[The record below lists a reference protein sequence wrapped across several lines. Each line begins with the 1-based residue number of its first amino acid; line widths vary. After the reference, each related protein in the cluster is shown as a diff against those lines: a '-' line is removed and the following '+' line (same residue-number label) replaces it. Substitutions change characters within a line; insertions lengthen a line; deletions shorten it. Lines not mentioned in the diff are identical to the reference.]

1 MIDLTAPQLS
11 QFRAILL
18 GSMDQYRPDQ
28 PERIW
33 TLHNGPDSLQCLI
46 PCSGLLYRLLSSP
59 LESLGF
65 QLAGWPATQVATVP
79 VVVGARPDAF
89 GNDSLDLLPPDICP
103 VPDVHGD
110 TVALIRQIMTPP
122 LRGMVEAVFQDREV
136 VSRYWTMPASARH
149 HHAFPGGLAA
159 HSLEVAQDM
168 AGQAALESHERDL
181 CIGAGLLHDIGKVW
195 SYTPDMFLNAAAR
208 AMGHEL
214 VGLCWMERELK
225 TLEKEWPD
233 GAYAMRVLL
242 SGCGRMRQDG
252 SMPSALVAR
261 LKAADQRS
269 CELERNGR
277 DPKQAWKPN
286 RWLPPPP
293 PDIDPAIRTD

>member
-59 LESLGF
+59 LKSLGF
-65 QLAGWPATQVATVP
+65 QLAGWPATQEATLP

-242 SGCGRMRQDG
+242 SGVGRMRKDG

-261 LKAADQRS
+261 LKAADQHS
-269 CELERNGR
+269 CEQERHARTPSRIWAPTQWQPRVN
-277 DPKQAWKPN
+277 
-286 RWLPPPP
+286 
-293 PDIDPAIRTD
+293 PDEE